1 MSSLQLA
8 PKQWEAIKERI
19 IQDYGKTSIL
29 VSWVL
34 KRELGFTFREHW
46 PGDYC
51 AGTVIYLDFYDESAM
66 TMFRLKYL

>member
-8 PKQWEAIKERI
+8 PKQWEDIKERI

-29 VSWVL
+29 VTWVL

-46 PGDYC
+46 LGGYC